1 MQYSS
6 HNPGARFQALSE
18 TLKRLGY
25 ANENHVKLY
34 GQEFEL
40 VNDPIV
46 MTDSLVF
53 VDAVE
58 RKSGRNMRVRI
69 PINVVHMAQAQVAS

>member
-1 MQYSS
+1 MRPIRYDPSLK
-6 HNPGARFQALSE
+6 FLVLSE

-25 ANENHVKLY
+25 ANESHVKLY
-34 GQEFEL
+34 GQEFQL
-40 VNDPIV
+40 INDPIV

-58 RKSGRNMRVRI
+58 TKSGRNMRVRI
-69 PINVVHMAQAQVAS
+69 PLNIINMAQAQTAA